1 MPTKLDQ
8 SVHRLGAV
16 LSLLAMLL
24 LGGCSSISGAPPR
37 LTSVNV
43 LATEDPDYKQTLDR
57 FYRQKDE
64 AGQVRVRN
72 QFVETR
78 IAIVDHEY
86 LKFRQSL
93 YQGRVSTDL
102 ATDIGLLTLNAAG
115 AAVSSAAAKTT
126 YAALS
131 AALVGSKT
139 SIDKNVYFERTVS
152 ALLSQMDTL
161 RNNKKIVLFEGLTQP
176 IAKFPLSHAKA
187 ETDEYYLA
195 GTIARA
201 IQGVNAEAA
210 VTAARSEVQLR
221 EKIKSF
227 LAAQGITST
236 LADPDVI
243 GDRLNECYEN
253 GTDANRVTINAELKA
268 LRYDKSI
275 AEFVFDT
282 ETRETK
288 RAALLTA
295 LQAKGVCKD

>member
-1 MPTKLDQ
+1 MPAKPDQ
-8 SVHRLGAV
+8 PMHRLGAA
-16 LSLLAMLL
+16 LTLLAILL

-37 LTSVNV
+37 LTSVDV

-57 FYRQKDE
+57 FYRQRDE
-64 AGQVRVRN
+64 AGRVRVRN

-93 YQGRVSTDL
+93 YQGRVSTEL

-115 AAVSSAAAKTT
+115 AAVSSTAAKTT

-187 ETDEYYLA
+187 ETDEYYLG

-201 IQGVNAEAA
+201 IQGVNAE
-210 VTAARSEVQLR
+210 TAATASRSEVKLR
-221 EKIKSF
+221 EQIKGF
-227 LAAQGITST
+227 LAAQGIAST
-236 LADPDVI
+236 LDDPDEI
-243 GDRLNECYEN
+243 GDQLDGCYLTE
-253 GTDANRVTINAELKA
+253 ANQVTINDELKA
-268 LRYDKSI
+268 LGYVKSLS
-275 AEFVFDT
+275 EFTSAT
-282 ETRETK
+282 ETRETM
-288 RAALLTA
+288 RAALLRA
-295 LQAKGVCKD
+295 VQAKGVCKD

>member
-1 MPTKLDQ
+1 MPTKLDL
-8 SVHRLGAV
+8 SVHRLGTA
-16 LSLLAMLL
+16 LSLLAILL

-37 LTSVNV
+37 LTSVDV

-201 IQGVNAEAA
+201 IQGVNAETAL
-210 VTAARSEVQLR
+210 TAAKSEVNLR
-221 EKIKSF
+221 EQIKGF
-227 LAAQGITST
+227 LAAQGIAST
-236 LADPDVI
+236 VANPDGI
-243 GDRLNECYEN
+243 GDQLNECYKT
-253 GTDANRVTINAELKA
+253 GTAANRDTINAELKA

-275 AEFVFDT
+275 SEFVFDT

-295 LQAKGVCKD
+295 VQTKGVCKD

>member
-8 SVHRLGAV
+8 SVHRLGAA

-37 LTSVNV
+37 LTSVDV

-93 YQGRVSTDL
+93 YQGRVSTEL

-115 AAVSSAAAKTT
+115 ATVSSTAAKTT

-201 IQGVNAEAA
+201 IQGVNAETAA
-210 VTAARSEVQLR
+210 TAARSEVNLR
-221 EKIKSF
+221 NQIKGF
-227 LAAQGITST
+227 LASQGIAST
-236 LADPDVI
+236 VADPDVI
-243 GDRLNECYEN
+243 GDRLNECYRTA
-253 GTDANRVTINAELKA
+253 TDADRVTINAELKA
-268 LRYDKSI
+268 LGYDKSI
-275 AEFVFDT
+275 SEFVFDT

-288 RAALLTA
+288 RAVLLTA
-295 LQAKGVCKD
+295 VQAKGVCKD